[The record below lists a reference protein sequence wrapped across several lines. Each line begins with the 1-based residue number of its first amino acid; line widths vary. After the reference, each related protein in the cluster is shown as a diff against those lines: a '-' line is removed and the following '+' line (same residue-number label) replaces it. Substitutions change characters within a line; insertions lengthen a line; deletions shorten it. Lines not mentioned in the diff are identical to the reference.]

1 MKRLLFILILGM
13 VLSVACAP
21 LASAPVDNERNV
33 DLTIEANEPVTLDD
47 MPVPTGEPIPQS
59 NELLSGKAIVDR
71 LDVQILES
79 FPLQIHAM
87 VTGTTGDGCTELD
100 EITTTRDENT
110 FYIDITTLRP
120 AAAICDSIAVP
131 FEEIVSL
138 NVYGLPAGDYI
149 VDANGQTALF
159 TLQTDN
165 ILPEPSET
173 LQPDPGGGLPGD
185 GYLYGLAHVTSIE
198 VFPQA
203 QPPGAAVLISGWLS
217 TPCVEIYNYREELF
231 GSTIHLTVETR
242 EPVGAACIQVIQD
255 FTEQY
260 TLQQLPSSGTYTLV
274 VNDVATQF
282 TIP

>member
-1 MKRLLFILILGM
+1 MKRLLFILILGI

-33 DLTIEANEPVTLDD
+33 DLTIEANEPVTLDN
-47 MPVPTGEPIPQS
+47 MPAPTDEPTPQS

-79 FPLQIHAM
+79 FPLQIHAV
-87 VTGTTGDGCTELD
+87 VTGTAGDSCTELD

-120 AAAICDSIAVP
+120 ADAICDSIAIP

-138 NVYGLPAGDYI
+138 DVYGLPAGDYI

-165 ILPEPSET
+165 ILPEAS
-173 LQPDPGGGLPGD
+173 QPGPGSNLPGD
-185 GYLYGLAHVTSIE
+185 SFSYGLAHVTSLE
-198 VFPQA
+198 VFPQS
-203 QPPGAAVLISGWLS
+203 QTPTAVIMISGWLS
-217 TPCVEIYNYREELF
+217 TPCVEIYNFREELIDH
-231 GSTIHLTVETR
+231 TIHLTVETR
-242 EPVGAACIQVIQD
+242 EPVGAACVQVIQD
-255 FTEQY
+255 FTVQY
-260 TLQQLPSSGTYTLV
+260 TLQQLTGSGTYTLV